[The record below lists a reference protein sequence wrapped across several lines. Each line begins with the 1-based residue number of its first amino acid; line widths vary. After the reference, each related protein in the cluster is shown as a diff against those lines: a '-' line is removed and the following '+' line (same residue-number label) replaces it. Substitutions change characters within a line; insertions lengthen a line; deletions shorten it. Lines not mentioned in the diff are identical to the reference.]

1 MRRQQIQSIVEE
13 LQTNLAGRFLGK
25 IFQLTP
31 LSYAL
36 DFGYREGF
44 LFISV
49 EPVSPRLYL
58 IKRRVKD
65 LDKQSSQLNPFGQ
78 SLRAKLGGGQLVS
91 VDQDALERVVRFSFR
106 IEDALGA
113 THFRRA
119 VAQFTGRSANLF
131 LLDELNRVTTALRHP
146 KGEGQEI
153 GDIYRPPVV
162 SDRRDRS
169 TEASQLT
176 GESPSAVAD
185 AYYTALET
193 KRVFDSLANSAR
205 ARLRQSLQQ
214 KTRLKLN
221 LESDLAAH
229 GDPDE
234 HKRMGDLLLANLATS
249 VRSGNKVTLTDYYAD
264 DSPKIEL
271 EVDENSSL
279 QAEAARRF
287 QQYAK
292 AKTAGA
298 EIARRLKT
306 VAAEIERLKH
316 QQQELEL
323 GISNKDENA
332 LRAIAGVGPNKAGPK
347 TSKSSQSQNIP
358 GVRRYLS
365 SDGYEVLVGR
375 ASRDND
381 HLTFRVARPHD
392 LWMHAGDY
400 PGSHVVIRN
409 PTRKEIPQKTIIEAA
424 QLAGRFSQAS
434 DDSKVVVHYTE
445 RKYLSKPKGAAP
457 GLVRMSSFRSITV
470 EPKESIRRI

>member
-1 MRRQQIQSIVEE
+1 
-13 LQTNLAGRFLGK
+13 
-25 IFQLTP
+25 
-31 LSYAL
+31 
-36 DFGYREGF
+36 
-44 LFISV
+44 
-49 EPVSPRLYL
+49 
-58 IKRRVKD
+58 
-65 LDKQSSQLNPFGQ
+65 
-78 SLRAKLGGGQLVS
+78 
-91 VDQDALERVVRFSFR
+91 
-106 IEDALGA
+106 
-113 THFRRA
+113 
-119 VAQFTGRSANLF
+119 
-131 LLDELNRVTTALRHP
+131 
-146 KGEGQEI
+146 
-153 GDIYRPPVV
+153 
-162 SDRRDRS
+162 
-169 TEASQLT
+169 LT

-185 AYYTALET
+185 AYYTAVET

-205 ARLRQSLQQ
+205 ARLRQLLQQ

-271 EVDENSSL
+271 EVDENTSL
-279 QAEAARRF
+279 QAEATRRF

-306 VAAEIERLKH
+306 VAAEIERLEQ

-332 LRAIAGVGPNKAGPK
+332 LRAIAGVGPGKAGPK